1 MRWYDL
7 QLNTFC
13 DGMSANV
20 KSFLFLQTLG
30 NHEFDDHIA
39 GVVPFLDSIESPM
52 LVANMDDSEEPTIQ
66 GKTQKSIIIDRY
78 DRKIGIIGVVLSTYD
93 VRPSDDLNYFF
104 RLLPSHSNDND
115 LQHKLCVFR
124 KSPILEN

>member
-1 MRWYDL
+1 
-7 QLNTFC
+7 
-13 DGMSANV
+13 MSANV

-124 KSPILEN
+124 KSPILGN